1 MRTEFRTFI
10 CSIIL
15 IFSYL
20 IKYLV

>member
-15 IFSYL
+15 MFSYL